1 MASYDRKFEV
11 LFPSLD
17 RLVRRPLTVADAG
30 LVNPTGT
37 SPVPLIDGEFVQIN
51 ADEKYARA
59 TSTTQLAYACIEW
72 RGAYEVQS
80 SKKMSALAVGGY
92 IADTI
97 VFDTALTVLGAP
109 VMIGTVNNAAVGSV
123 NRAGLIAHTS
133 TNLVIGYV
141 IKLAASNGGLLRFQQ
156 TLV

>member
-17 RLVRRPLTVADAG
+17 RLVRRPLVVANTG
-30 LVNPTGT
+30 LVDPNGT
-37 SPVPLIDGEFVQIN
+37 SPVPLIDGEFVAIDTN
-51 ADEKYARA
+51 EKYIRA
-59 TSTTQLAYACIEW
+59 TDPTKLAYACIEW

-80 SKKMSALAVGGY
+80 SKRMSALAVGGY

-97 VFDTALTVLGAP
+97 VFDTGLTTLGAA
-109 VMIGTVNNAAVGSV
+109 VMIGTVNNTNVGSV
-123 NRAGLIAHTS
+123 NRTGLVAQTS

-141 IKLAASNGGLLRFQQ
+141 VKLAASNGGLLRFQQ